1 MRIRQQQDI
10 ADSDVR
16 DAALLANL
24 GYKQEFTRDF
34 TPFEVLG
41 LGFSVIGVVPSVT
54 SVLPYSLPYGGTV
67 AMVWGWAI
75 CSIFLMFIALAV
87 AELGSSAPMSGG
99 LYYWTFHFSSP
110 RHRKLLSWI
119 VGYTNTIAYIS
130 AAAAVDWGC
139 SVQIVATV
147 TMGSDLRFV
156 PSPAQIYFL
165 APLWVM
171 GGFDSSVHISEE
183 VRTWA
188 ILCAAGLG
196 SVLGWAMIVALA
208 FSMGTHL
215 PTILGSPIGQPVAT
229 IFYSF
234 GRRGTLSLWSFI
246 ILVQFMVGTSILT
259 AASRQ
264 IFAFSRDGAL
274 PFARFLYHI
283 DKRINTPVNC
293 VWASAFSTGLLALIC
308 LAGPA
313 ASGAIF
319 TLGVVCQYASLLI
332 PIAARHLGG
341 SLRRGRSI

>member
-10 ADSDVR
+10 ADSNVR

-54 SVLPYSLPYGGTV
+54 SVLPHSLPYGGTV

-119 VGYTNTIAYIS
+119 VGCERMYCAWRVNAPLIVVTDTNTIAYIS

-139 SVQIVATV
+139 SVQIVAAV

-156 PSPAQIYFL
+156 PSPAQIYAL
-165 APLWVM
+165 LICHAV
-171 GGFDSSVHISEE
+171 V
-183 VRTWA
+183 A
-188 ILCAAGLG
+188 IRA
-196 SVLGWAMIVALA
+196 
-208 FSMGTHL
+208 TN
-215 PTILGSPIGQPVAT
+215 TIARLQSI
-229 IFYSF
+229 Y
-234 GRRGTLSLWSFI
+234 
-246 ILVQFMVGTSILT
+246 ILVNIAMSNRYVYM
-259 AASRQ
+259 R
-264 IFAFSRDGAL
+264 
-274 PFARFLYHI
+274 
-283 DKRINTPVNC
+283 
-293 VWASAFSTGLLALIC
+293 
-308 LAGPA
+308 
-313 ASGAIF
+313 
-319 TLGVVCQYASLLI
+319 
-332 PIAARHLGG
+332 IAAYHA
-341 SLRRGRSI
+341 SHAK